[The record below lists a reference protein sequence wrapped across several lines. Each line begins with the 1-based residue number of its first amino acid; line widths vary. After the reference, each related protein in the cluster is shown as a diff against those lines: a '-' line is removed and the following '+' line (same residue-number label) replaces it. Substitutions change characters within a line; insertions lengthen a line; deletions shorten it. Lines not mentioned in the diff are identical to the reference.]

1 MKWSYILFLPAL
13 VAFFWALLPVMFKRR
28 LNLAQVLICLALLLE
43 SASIVLL
50 SIYFRGHSGGL
61 FLYNYIFKFL
71 AVLCAPIFYLG
82 ICSLT
87 EAKGITVEQR
97 RVLIWP
103 LLYIVCLTVGAVSIG
118 WRRYEAMCIA
128 VRDGVACDP
137 SVRFMYILNHWV
149 FPVFLVLVGF
159 FLFVASTHKV
169 WLYQKRFNDY
179 YAQGLQVKPIDSR
192 IMVISCWIYLPLAAG
207 IIFCIFSRPH
217 YYKYWIIA
225 LSVINAAT
233 LWVIGQLNYRL
244 DHDARS
250 LAEYIRERN
259 GMSEGN
265 Q

>member
-13 VAFFWALLPVMFKRR
+13 VAFFWSALPVLFKKSITH
-28 LNLAQVLICLALLLE
+28 AQVLISIALFLE

-71 AVLCAPIFYLG
+71 SMLCAPIFYLG

-87 EAKGITVEQR
+87 EAKGISVEQR
-97 RVLIWP
+97 RVLFLP
-103 LLYIVCLTVGAVSIG
+103 LLYILCLTAGAITIG

-137 SVRFMYILNHWV
+137 SVQFMYIIDHWV
-149 FPVFLVLVGF
+149 FPIFLVLVGF
-159 FLFVASTHKV
+159 FLFVASTRKV

-179 YAQGLQVKPIDSR
+179 YAHGLQVRPIDSR
-192 IMVISCWIYLPLAAG
+192 YLVIFCWIYLPLAAG
-207 IIFCIFSRPH
+207 IIYCIYTRPP
-217 YYKYWIIA
+217 YYKYWMIA
-225 LSVINAAT
+225 LSVLNAVS

-244 DHDARS
+244 DYDAKY
-250 LAEYIRERN
+250 LADYIREKN
-259 GMSEGN
+259 GMTDLD
-265 Q
+265 